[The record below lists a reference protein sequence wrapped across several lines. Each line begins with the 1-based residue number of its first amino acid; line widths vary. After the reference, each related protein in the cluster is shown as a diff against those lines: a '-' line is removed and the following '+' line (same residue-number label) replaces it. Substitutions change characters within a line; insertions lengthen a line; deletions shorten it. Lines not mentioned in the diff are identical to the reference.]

1 MRTITLA
8 LLFFAVT
15 FCRADEKGYKLDPG
29 PFKVQT
35 VEKVTLPDKERKKE
49 LVMRVYY
56 PKGDGPFPV
65 IIFSH
70 GSFAGIDVFSSV
82 STHWASH
89 GYVTIHPQHAD
100 ARKKDGDAEQ
110 PKIGGGGLRNLA
122 SGLGDRVKDVT
133 RVIDLLDDLV
143 KEVPELRGKMDK
155 ERIGV
160 SGHSYGACV
169 AMLIGGV
176 TVEAKG
182 KTQSYADPR
191 VKCILP
197 ISAAGTGEYGLTKDS
212 WKKAERPFFYITGTR
227 DIRPGYEAAWRKEP
241 FDLSPPK
248 DKHLLIIEGAN
259 HFSFGGGPAGGGL
272 LGRGA
277 DAFSPL
283 VKASSLA
290 FWDAYLKDL
299 PEAKAFLKAD
309 GGLVKFAGKKAEFSV
324 K

>member
-1 MRTITLA
+1 MKRLA
-8 LLFFAVT
+8 LVLLFFVVT
-15 FCRADEKGYKLDPG
+15 LCRADDKGYKIDPG
-29 PFKVQT
+29 PFKVQM
-35 VEKVTLPDKERKKE
+35 VEKVTLQDKERKKE

-82 STHWASH
+82 SSHWASH

-100 ARKKDGDAEQ
+100 ARKKGTNAEQ
-110 PKIGGGGLRNLA
+110 PKLGIGELRNQS
-122 SGLGDRVKDVT
+122 SGLEDRVKDVS
-133 RVIDLLDDLV
+133 RVIDLFDELV
-143 KEVPELRGKMDK
+143 KEVPELKGKMDR

-191 VKCILP
+191 VKCIVP

-212 WKKAERPFFYITGTR
+212 WKKAERPFLYITGTR

-248 DKHLLIIEGAN
+248 DKYLLIIEGAN
-259 HFSFGGGPAGGGL
+259 HFSFGGGPAQGGL

-283 VKASSLA
+283 VKASSTA
-290 FWDAYLKDL
+290 FWDAYLKNL
-299 PEAKAFLKAD
+299 PEAKGFLKAD
-309 GGLVKFAGKKAEFSV
+309 GGLVKFAGKKAELSV